1 VEEDEERR
9 DVHFNLVDIAQA
21 VVDEA
26 FEKFNV
32 LREVRGQK
40 MNKDCLVL
48 YQRSALNNLY
58 YLILIVPDK
67 WQFIW
72 MKG

>member
-1 VEEDEERR
+1 MEEDEERR

-58 YLILIVPDK
+58 YLILVVPDK

>member
-1 VEEDEERR
+1 MEEDEERR